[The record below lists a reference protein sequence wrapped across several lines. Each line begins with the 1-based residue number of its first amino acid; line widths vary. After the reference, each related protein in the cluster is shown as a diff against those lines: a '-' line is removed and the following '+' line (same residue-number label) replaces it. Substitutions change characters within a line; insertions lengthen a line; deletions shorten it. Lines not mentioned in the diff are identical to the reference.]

1 MNCLQVM
8 VERSSTTAWAGTDG
22 STRAAP
28 ARFQGNVV
36 KKTESAL
43 QPNGY
48 PIQPFVILLR

>member
-22 STRAAP
+22 STKAAP

-36 KKTESAL
+36 NKT
-43 QPNGY
+43 
-48 PIQPFVILLR
+48 